1 MVGGH
6 DKGTVG
12 PKNIKRKI
20 MRCYNKAYMYIDL
33 AT

>member
-1 MVGGH
+1 MVGGQN
-6 DKGTVG
+6 KGTIG

-20 MRCYNKAYMYIDL
+20 MRCYNKAYIDL